1 MFVKTLDVIIY
12 PMIILEI
19 KIRVLLLIAPV
30 QNLLNKW
37 SKSVIS
43 LGNYNLDSI
52 DELIMLGKKQL
63 EDGHYND
70 ALNSFEQ
77 AILLNQKDPDLW
89 NFKGITLRSLGRY
102 DDAIECFNKS
112 LEIDPRDKNTSW

>member
-1 MFVKTLDVIIY
+1 MFAKTVCVTTYL
-12 PMIILEI
+12 LTTSKI

-43 LGNYNLDSI
+43 PGNYNLDSI